1 MRPSINKRVSVIS
14 IPNVKTAFKSLRKVG
29 LNKNA
34 SLANLK
40 TYTALENAL
49 EKMPENI
56 PALNEFL
63 EFLSSVQ
70 PKYEA
75 RPANK
80 TINPTVVDKTL

>member
-14 IPNVKTAFKSLRKVG
+14 IPNVKTAFKDG
-29 LNKNA
+29 LNSFPFV
-34 SLANLK
+34 SLYNIAMGGPP
-40 TYTALENAL
+40 TPAIIA
-49 EKMPENI
+49 KMPENI